1 MTDPLSQ
8 VYQKRDNTGAAAILQ
23 KSDESAADLFVK
35 INERDRA
42 AQRQDDKLP
51 EYKYDFT
58 GMEGVVGGT
67 WINDRPEL
75 SERLSQIKQADAM
88 LRMQRKKLGEHEF
101 AKLMGEIEL
110 QKQMWKKDAYKSQA
124 ENFWLTK
131 TIDEIR
137 RNPDEF
143 PESVKQYVYDA
154 AMNKTY
160 KDRNFD
166 PTLVQRYSQID
177 LTNALTP
184 KNSLVSITKEVPTA
198 GGGTMTKS
206 ETFLDPVK
214 LQAEA
219 EQIASGKN
227 IKPAEYEKLLREF
240 NNDVPGGTEEDL
252 VTYIKIRMMT
262 GGKYKLRS
270 SETITLPPSGLR
282 SGTWSGT
289 SYITPR
295 FIFSEGVEMAYTPE
309 QDKEWDEQGA
319 IYESKGL
326 KREDIQEP
334 YTRKIISFVRTDAQK
349 NTPLDLE
356 DSNKKS
362 IVARPIGLVLDNG
375 KWQLMVQN
383 TKQVGVGRRSR
394 KEEQRIIIP
403 YEGTNKNQIEGEY
416 EGIEYYVKQYN
427 KRHFGNENYG
437 LPNTKASVK
446 KTTKQSPAKR
456 SKTDDKELNDF
467 IKSIGGIIDEQ

>member
-1 MTDPLSQ
+1 
-8 VYQKRDNTGAAAILQ
+8 
-23 KSDESAADLFVK
+23 
-35 INERDRA
+35 
-42 AQRQDDKLP
+42 
-51 EYKYDFT
+51 
-58 GMEGVVGGT
+58 
-67 WINDRPEL
+67 
-75 SERLSQIKQADAM
+75 
-88 LRMQRKKLGEHEF
+88 
-101 AKLMGEIEL
+101 
-110 QKQMWKKDAYKSQA
+110 
-124 ENFWLTK
+124 
-131 TIDEIR
+131 
-137 RNPDEF
+137 
-143 PESVKQYVYDA
+143 
-154 AMNKTY
+154 
-160 KDRNFD
+160 
-166 PTLVQRYSQID
+166 VQRYSQID

-206 ETFLDPVK
+206 ETYLDPVK

-219 EQIASGKN
+219 EQIAIGKN

-282 SGTWSGT
+282 SGTWQGT
-289 SYITPR
+289 TYVTPR

-309 QDKEWDEQGA
+309 QDKEWDEQKA
-319 IYESKGL
+319 IHESKGL

-334 YTRKIISFVRTDAQK
+334 MTRNIISFVRTDAQK
-349 NTPLDLE
+349 NPPLDLK
-356 DSNKKS
+356 DADKKP

-375 KWQLMVQN
+375 KWQAVVQL

-403 YEGTNKNQIEGEY
+403 YEGANKNQINGEY
-416 EGIEYYVKQYN
+416 EGLEYYVKQYN

-446 KTTKQSPAKR
+446 KTTKQSPAKS